1 MADILIVDDDPL
13 VREYLSIMV
22 KMAGHVASVA
32 AHGGHAIE
40 MMADEHYDLALVDI
54 FMPEKEGIETIC
66 EIRKRFPVTRIVA
79 MSGGCRTMPS
89 SQALDFA
96 ICLGAD
102 DVLPKPFS
110 MDHFDAVV
118 RQTLGRSTRLGARS
132 QRAYD

>member
-22 KMAGHVASVA
+22 KTDGHVAASA

-40 MMADEHYDLALVDI
+40 MMSANHYDLALVDI

-66 EIRKRFPVTRIVA
+66 ELRERFPVTRIVA
-79 MSGGCRTMPS
+79 MSAGCKTMPS

-96 ICLGAD
+96 ICFGAD

-110 MDHFDAVV
+110 LDDLKAVV
-118 RQTLGRSTRLGARS
+118 RQTLGTSAPTAARGS
-132 QRAYD
+132 